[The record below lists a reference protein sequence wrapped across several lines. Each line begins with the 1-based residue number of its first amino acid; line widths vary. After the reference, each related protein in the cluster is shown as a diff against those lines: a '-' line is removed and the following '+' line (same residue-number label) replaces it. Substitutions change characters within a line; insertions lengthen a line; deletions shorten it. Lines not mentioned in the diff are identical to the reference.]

1 MICNIIFKNYNP
13 FHKNDLKVEL
23 FCNNIISNVHLD
35 IHSFY
40 MFFGFINNTFIFIT
54 SDTEKEIKI
63 KFNPNKDIIILNN
76 KFIINDEF
84 IENKINELEC
94 ILNDAQKN
102 HI

>member
-1 MICNIIFKNYNP
+1 
-13 FHKNDLKVEL
+13 
-23 FCNNIISNVHLD
+23 
-35 IHSFY
+35 